1 MHLTPNQ
8 RMKVIVIYFDL
19 APSRSRK
26 RAKTTSEIAA
36 IKGIEI
42 SEWGVKAIIKKWRAT
57 SKSFIELVWFKNLS
71 NLYFFIL

>member
-1 MHLTPNQ
+1 
-8 RMKVIVIYFDL
+8 MKVIVIYFDL